1 MFHVVVLILQ
11 SGLCGVRCDVISVSN
26 LFIGGEITY
35 LLFVVLILMSNHVL
49 DVFNHQNRQIAHE
62 YGINCPGRNFII
74 ISVGFPLV
82 VKEDRDSHFH
92 INEK

>member
-1 MFHVVVLILQ
+1 MGRDNV
-11 SGLCGVRCDVISVSN
+11 
-26 LFIGGEITY
+26 
-35 LLFVVLILMSNHVL
+35 FVVLILMSNHVL

-82 VKEDRDSHFH
+82 VKEHRDSHFH
-92 INEK
+92 INEKSDMTRCGRETLCLDAG